1 MNFTRVISLIPLFSV
16 VVLLYLLMA
25 YLFDVNFELGA
36 EPLFTMSLP
45 SDAKWEP
52 TWSGIF
58 ILFGVIALF
67 FEIVKST
74 KTGTAT
80 IVEHALSM
88 LVFIA
93 CLMLFLFV
101 QKAGTSTFLIITL
114 MSLLDVVAGFNI
126 TIASAR
132 RDFSMGG

>member
-1 MNFTRVISLIPLFSV
+1 MFYRFISVVPLFSV
-16 VVLLYLLMA
+16 VVILYLLMA
-25 YLFDVNFELGA
+25 YLFNVNFDMGA
-36 EPLFTMSLP
+36 DPLFRMPLP
-45 SDAKWEP
+45 SAAEWAP

-58 ILFGVIALF
+58 IMVGVIALY

-74 KTGTAT
+74 KTGTST

-88 LVFIA
+88 LVFIT
-93 CLMLFLFV
+93 CLMLFLFA
-101 QKAGTSTFLIITL
+101 QKAGSSTFLIITM

-132 RDFSMGG
+132 RDFTMGG